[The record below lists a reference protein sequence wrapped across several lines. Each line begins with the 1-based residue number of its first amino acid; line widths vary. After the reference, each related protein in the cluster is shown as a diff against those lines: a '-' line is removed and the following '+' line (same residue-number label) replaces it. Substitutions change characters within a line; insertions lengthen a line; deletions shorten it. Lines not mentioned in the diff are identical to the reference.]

1 MPSTDLLHPTRHS
14 MAAWVLACLFA
25 ASAPLAAQAQA
36 TAAAPV
42 PTAKSLPTPIAVLA
56 WKDLSVVQQQSLK
69 PLASTWDSLSN
80 GHKRKWIALAQNY
93 PQLGA
98 TEQAKMHSR
107 MAEWAALKPRDREM
121 ARLNF
126 AEAKKVT
133 PAERT
138 ANWEAYQALSPEEK
152 SALAK
157 KTPGKPAGAA
167 VSAKPVPASK
177 LTPVPVTRLSP
188 EADRAKFTA
197 QQAIDPNT
205 LLPLMAP

>member
-1 MPSTDLLHPTRHS
+1 
-14 MAAWVLACLFA
+14 
-25 ASAPLAAQAQA
+25 
-36 TAAAPV
+36 
-42 PTAKSLPTPIAVLA
+42 
-56 WKDLSVVQQQSLK
+56 
-69 PLASTWDSLSN
+69 LSN
-80 GHKRKWIALAQNY
+80 GHKRKWIAIAQNY

-133 PAERT
+133 PAERA

-152 SALAK
+152 DRLAK

-205 LLPLMAP
+205 LLPVMAP

>member
-1 MPSTDLLHPTRHS
+1 MPSTDLLPPTRHP

-36 TAAAPV
+36 TTAAPV
-42 PTAKSLPTPIAVLA
+42 PAAKSLPTPIAVLA

-80 GHKRKWIALAQNY
+80 GHQRKWIALAQNY

-107 MAEWAALKPRDREM
+107 MAEWAALKPRDRQM

-152 SALAK
+152 SDLAK

-177 LTPVPVTRLSP
+177 LTAVPVTRLSP